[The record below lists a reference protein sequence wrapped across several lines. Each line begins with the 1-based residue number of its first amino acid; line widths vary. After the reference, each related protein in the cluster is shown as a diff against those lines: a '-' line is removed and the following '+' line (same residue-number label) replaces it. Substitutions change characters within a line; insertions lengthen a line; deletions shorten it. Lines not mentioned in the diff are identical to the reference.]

1 MPKVYS
7 SFSSKN
13 STSSKEKNYYKKPI
27 FKKPLF
33 YIIVVVVL
41 AIIGFVLWS
50 ILKSP
55 EETKPEIITDTEQ
68 QAPEQVAVINYLKGE
83 AQYQEQGENEWNNL
97 SFTKKITPGTSIQTL
112 GESRLEL
119 IFPEGSLIRLD
130 ENSSI
135 QITEIS
141 PADIIIAQ
149 TSGKA
154 YHRINKDGTAI
165 YKVIANEDEITA
177 LGTAFSTDVRTK
189 TEDTDLE
196 AITTRVAVIE
206 SSVRVKVFKDDQLV
220 NMQTIEEGN
229 EVEIDKSKD
238 EEEIIEETKIDAESL
253 LEDDWMSWNKTKDEN
268 QNFTLGIFADE
279 VKLEITDP
287 SDLEAKTDKNA
298 YTIKGKTEEDA
309 TITIDGDEVDNK
321 DGVFE
326 HEVKLE
332 KGENKFD
339 VVAELDGEK
348 TKKTI
353 TIDFSEEESAEL
365 KLSASVV
372 DKNDVKLSWQA
383 SAGDTEKGFKIVRA
397 KTSNPSYPGSD
408 YKYITQNDARAYTW
422 KDLGEGTHHFRVCLF
437 TNNGTCDEYSN
448 NVSVTI
454 EKEDEEPEDKDGSI
468 SLQGQTT
475 DGSVKLSWSTN
486 NLGEFDGF
494 KIVHSGSPNPV
505 YPGDT
510 YKYLSNSSASS
521 YTWSN
526 LSKGTYHFRV
536 CKYKGGKCELYSNDI
551 TITIE
556 KTDEPIVEGSISLT
570 GTVSDSS
577 VSLNWSTANLD
588 APKGFK
594 LVKSTS
600 PNPVYPGNDY
610 KYLSDSG
617 VRSYTWKGLSA
628 GTYHFR
634 VCQYLGGKCG
644 IYSNNITITIEKAVA
659 DDGSITLSGST
670 SEGKV
675 LLSWTTYGNV
685 NLENGY
691 KVIMSENPNPVYP
704 GNQYHYITRTN
715 RSDSW
720 TWTGLDVG
728 KTYHFRVCQY
738 IGGACG
744 IYSND
749 VGITIK

>member
-13 STSSKEKNYYKKPI
+13 SASSKEKNYYKKPI

-33 YIIVVVVL
+33 YIIVVIVL

-55 EETKPEIITDTEQ
+55 EETKPEIVTDTEQ

-83 AQYQEQGENEWNNL
+83 SQYQEQNEEEWNNL
-97 SFTKKITPGTSIQTL
+97 SFTKKIAPGTSIRTL
-112 GESRLEL
+112 DESRLEL
-119 IFPEGSLIRLD
+119 IFPEGSILRLA
-130 ENSSI
+130 ENSGI
-135 QITEIS
+135 IITEIS
-141 PADIIIAQ
+141 PADIVIEQVA
-149 TSGKA
+149 GKA
-154 YHRINKDGTAI
+154 YHRVNNEGTAI

-177 LGTAFSTDVRTK
+177 LGTAFNTEVRTK
-189 TEDTDLE
+189 TATTDLE
-196 AITTRVAVIE
+196 SITTRVAVIE
-206 SSVRVKVFKDDQLV
+206 SSVRVKVFQDEQLI
-220 NMQTIEEGN
+220 NMQTVEEGN
-229 EVEIDKSKD
+229 EVEIDKSK
-238 EEEIIEETKIDAESL
+238 EEEEVIEESEIDKETL

-279 VKLEITDP
+279 IKLEITAP
-287 SDLEAKTDKNA
+287 SDLDAKTDKDS
-298 YTIKGKTEEDA
+298 YTIKGKTEQKA
-309 TITIDGDEVDNK
+309 TVTIDGDDVDNK
-321 DGVFE
+321 DGLFE
-326 HEVKLE
+326 HAVKLA
-332 KGENKFD
+332 KGENKFEII
-339 VVAELDGEK
+339 AELDNK
-348 TKKTI
+348 QTKKTV
-353 TIDFSEEESAEL
+353 TIDFSEEDSAQL
-365 KLSASVV
+365 TLSASVV
-372 DKNDVKLSWQA
+372 DTDDVKLSWQV
-383 SAGDTEKGFKIVRA
+383 SDGDSENGFKIVRA
-397 KTSNPSYPGSD
+397 KTANPSYPGSD
-408 YKYITQNDARAYTW
+408 YKYITQGNARAYTW
-422 KDLGEGTHHFRVCLF
+422 RDLAEGTHHFRVCMF
-437 TNNGTCDEYSN
+437 TNANKCDEYSN
-448 NVSVTI
+448 DVSVTI
-454 EKEDEEPEDKDGSI
+454 KKEEEPEDKQGSI
-468 SLQGQTT
+468 SLQGQSD
-475 DGSVKLSWSTN
+475 DGSAKLSWTAN
-486 NLGEFDGF
+486 NMGEFDGF
-494 KIVHSGSPNPV
+494 KIVYSSSSNPV

-510 YKYLSNSSASS
+510 YKYLSNTSSSS

-551 TITIE
+551 TIIIE
-556 KTDEPIVEGSISLT
+556 KTDEPVIEGSISLA
-570 GTVSDSS
+570 GSVSDSS
-577 VSLNWSTANLD
+577 VSLSWTTSNLD

-610 KYLSDSG
+610 KYLSDPA
-617 VRSYTWKGLSA
+617 VRSYTWSGLSA

-644 IYSNNITITIEKAVA
+644 IYSNNITLTVEQAVA
-659 DDGSITLSGST
+659 DNGSITLSGSS

-675 LLSWTTYGNV
+675 FLSWTTSGSV

-704 GNQYHYITRTN
+704 GNQYHYISRSN

-720 TWTGLDVG
+720 TWTGLEMG
-728 KTYHFRVCQY
+728 QTYHFRVCQY

-749 VGITIK
+749 IAVTIQ